1 LKKEFVKSQPK
12 IVQDFAVFVME
23 KLKDKVLNKAKDNT
37 KGSIKSF
44 KIKTNSV
51 KDVKMIA
58 DIY

>member
-1 LKKEFVKSQPK
+1 MKKEFVKSQPK

-37 KGSIKSF
+37 KGSIKPF

>member
-1 LKKEFVKSQPK
+1 MKKEFVKSQPK